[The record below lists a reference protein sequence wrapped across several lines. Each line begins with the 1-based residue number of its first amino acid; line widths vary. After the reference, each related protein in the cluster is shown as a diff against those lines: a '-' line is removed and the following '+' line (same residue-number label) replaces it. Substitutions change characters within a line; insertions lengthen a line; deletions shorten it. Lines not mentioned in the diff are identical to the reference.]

1 MAWRILI
8 CQDCCTF
15 LAKPEV
21 CLKPDCPVCLFAGL
35 EQTGEQYGWMLEL
48 ATAEIAAIILFTFCN
63 ICGNF
68 QVWISGRF
76 NSDGCILFEKTL
88 SKIHLWPGNWLIR
101 RAGTLCGVRVDFTGS
116 SWVLS
121 SCKHKG
127 IYINNEVYH
136 TILHM
141 FYILVLD
148 NSWHQ
153 TIYGLT

>member
-1 MAWRILI
+1 MLI
-8 CQDCCTF
+8 CQDYCTF

-48 ATAEIAAIILFTFCN
+48 ATAGIVTIILFTFCK

-88 SKIHLWPGNWLIR
+88 SKIHL
-101 RAGTLCGVRVDFTGS
+101 
-116 SWVLS
+116 
-121 SCKHKG
+121 
-127 IYINNEVYH
+127 
-136 TILHM
+136 
-141 FYILVLD
+141 
-148 NSWHQ
+148 
-153 TIYGLT
+153 